1 MGTGDSLGRGV
12 NIMVGKSLDIQN
24 AHMPNHCLNLFLS
37 PFCLN
42 NECHI
47 ADSLHIPTDIR
58 LSQPSFLLQERQVLS
73 YNL

>member
-12 NIMVGKSLDIQN
+12 NTMVGKSQDVQN
-24 AHMPNHCLNLFLS
+24 DHMPNHRLKLFLS

-42 NECHI
+42 NQCHV

-58 LSQPSFLLQERQVLS
+58 LSQPSFLLQERRVLS